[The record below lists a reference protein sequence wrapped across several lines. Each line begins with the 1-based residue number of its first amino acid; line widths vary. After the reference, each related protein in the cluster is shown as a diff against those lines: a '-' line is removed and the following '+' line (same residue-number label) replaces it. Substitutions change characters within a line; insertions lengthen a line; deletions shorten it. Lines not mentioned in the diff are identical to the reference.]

1 LHTVDYVIFIL
12 YFFGMMAF
20 GLYFFRKNKQS
31 DEYYVGG
38 RSINFWHIGLSAVA
52 TDVGGGFSIGLGGLG
67 FVMGLSGSYLLFT
80 GLIGAW
86 MSAVLLIPRVK
97 NLSTLEN
104 FRTFP
109 QFFGYHYNAKVAL
122 VAGIISA
129 IGYLGFTSSQLLG
142 GTKLAT
148 AAFPE
153 ANAQTLLLMMGGI
166 AVAYTVLGGLK
177 AVIYTDTIQWLLLLV
192 GLIFIGLPLAYSAVG
207 GWAVI
212 REVLPPEHFSMTNV
226 SATQLINWAITII
239 PIWFIGMTL
248 YQRIYAARDEAS
260 AKKAWYLAGLLEWP
274 VMAFMGTALG
284 MLSRVAY
291 EQNMFA
297 VKGFAVGSGMDEEM
311 GLPLLLVDILP
322 AGLLGIM
329 LAAYFSA
336 ILSTADSCLMAA
348 SGNVT
353 TDLLGKFIPKRLSAE
368 LRAGQLV
375 TLLLGIAAVVL
386 AWKLENVLNL
396 MLQSYAVMV
405 GGLLVPTIAIISGK
419 KGHPKAALA
428 AILGGGGATIL
439 LQQLDFRPG
448 GFDPLLFGLLFSTA
462 MFLLINTLAK
472 RPEKV

>member
-1 LHTVDYVIFIL
+1 MHIVDYVIFIV

-31 DEYYVGG
+31 DDYYVGG

-67 FVMGLSGSYLLFT
+67 FVMGLSGSYLLLT

-86 MSAVLLIPRVK
+86 MSAVLLIPKVK

-109 QFFGYHYNAKVAL
+109 QFFGHYYNAKVAL

-153 ANAQTLLLMMGGI
+153 ANTHTLLLLMGGI

-177 AVIYTDTIQWLLLLV
+177 AVIYTDTVQWLLLLV
-192 GLIFIGLPLAYSAVG
+192 GLIFIGLPLAYHSVG
-207 GWAVI
+207 GWNAI
-212 REVLPPEHFSMTNV
+212 LEVLPPEHFSMTNV
-226 SATQLINWAITII
+226 SGVQLLNWAVTII

-291 EQNMFA
+291 EQNAFA
-297 VKGFAVGSGMDEEM
+297 AMGFSAGTAMDEEM

-322 AGLLGIM
+322 AGLLGVM

-353 TDLLGKFIPKRLSAE
+353 TDLLGKFIPKNLRLE
-368 LRAGQLV
+368 LRVGQVV
-375 TLLLGIAAVVL
+375 TLLLGVAAVVL
-386 AWKLENVLNL
+386 AWRLENVLSL

-419 KGHPKAALA
+419 RGHSSAALA
-428 AILGGGGATIL
+428 AVLCGGGGTLL
-439 LQQLDFRPG
+439 LQQLEFSPYG
-448 GFDPLLFGLLFSTA
+448 VDPLLFGLGISALAF
-462 MFLLINTLAK
+462 FLAQRIAV
-472 RPEKV
+472 R

>member
-1 LHTVDYVIFIL
+1 
-12 YFFGMMAF
+12 MAF
-20 GLYFFRKNKQS
+20 GLYFFRKNKHS

-67 FVMGLSGSYLLFT
+67 FIMGLSGSYLLFT

-109 QFFGYHYNAKVAL
+109 QFFGHHYGVRVAL

-153 ANAQTLLLMMGGI
+153 TNPQTLLLFMGGI

-177 AVIYTDTIQWLLLLV
+177 AVIYTDTVQWLLLLV
-192 GLIFIGLPLAYSAVG
+192 GLIFIGLPLAYHAVG
-207 GWAVI
+207 GWASI
-212 REVLPPEHFSMTNV
+212 STVLPPEHFSMTNV
-226 SATQLINWAITII
+226 SFVQLLNWGVTII

-291 EQNMFA
+291 ELNMFA
-297 VKGFAVGSGMDEEM
+297 AKGYAVGSGMDEEM

-322 AGLLGIM
+322 AGLLGVM

-353 TDLLGKFIPKRLSAE
+353 TDLFGAFIPKHLRAE

-375 TLLLGIAAVVL
+375 TLLLGAVAVLL
-386 AWKLENVLNL
+386 AWKLENVLDI

-405 GGLLVPTIAIISGK
+405 GGLLVPTIAIIAGK
-419 KGHPKAALA
+419 KGQPNAALA
-428 AILGGGGATIL
+428 AIIGGGGSTL
-439 LQQLDFRPG
+439 LFQQIQFSPFGL
-448 GFDPLLFGLLFSTA
+448 DPLFFGLLISVTA
-462 MFLLINTLAK
+462 FAIVNKWYK
-472 RPEKV
+472 RVVYS

>member
-1 LHTVDYVIFIL
+1 MHIVDYVIFIV

-31 DEYYVGG
+31 DDYYVGG

-67 FVMGLSGSYLLFT
+67 FVMGLSGSYLLLT

-86 MSAVLLIPRVK
+86 MSAVLLIPKVK

-109 QFFGYHYNAKVAL
+109 QFFGHYYNAKVAL

-153 ANAQTLLLMMGGI
+153 ANTHTLLLLMGGI

-177 AVIYTDTIQWLLLLV
+177 AVIYTDTVQWLLLLV
-192 GLIFIGLPLAYSAVG
+192 GLIFIGLPLAYHSVG
-207 GWAVI
+207 GWNAI
-212 REVLPPEHFSMTNV
+212 LEVLPPEHFSMRNV
-226 SATQLINWAITII
+226 SGVQLLNWAVTII

-291 EQNMFA
+291 EQNAFA
-297 VKGFAVGSGMDEEM
+297 AMGFSAGTAMDEEM

-322 AGLLGIM
+322 AGLLGVM

-353 TDLLGKFIPKRLSAE
+353 TDLLGKFIPKNLRLE
-368 LRAGQLV
+368 LRVGQVV
-375 TLLLGIAAVVL
+375 TLLLGVAAVVL
-386 AWKLENVLNL
+386 AWRLENVLSL

-419 KGHPKAALA
+419 RGHSSAALA
-428 AILGGGGATIL
+428 AVLCGGGGTLL
-439 LQQLDFRPG
+439 LQQLEFSPYG
-448 GFDPLLFGLLFSTA
+448 VDPLLFGLGISALAF
-462 MFLLINTLAK
+462 FLAQRIAV
-472 RPEKV
+472 R

>member
-1 LHTVDYVIFIL
+1 LHLIDYLVFIV
-12 YFFGMMAF
+12 YFLGMMSF
-20 GLYFFRKNKQS
+20 GVYFYRKNKGS

-80 GLIGAW
+80 GLVGAW
-86 MSAVLLIPRVK
+86 MSAVLLIPKVK
-97 NLSTLEN
+97 NLSTLQN

-109 QFFGYHYNAKVAL
+109 QFFGHHYNAKVAL

-129 IGYLGFTSSQLLG
+129 IGYIGFTSSQLLS

-153 ANAQTLLLMMGGI
+153 ISQNMLLLIMGGI
-166 AVAYTVLGGLK
+166 AVGYTVLGGLK
-177 AVIYTDTIQWLLLLV
+177 AVIYTDTVQWILLLA
-192 GLIFIGLPLAYSAVG
+192 GLIFIGLPLSYISVG
-207 GWAVI
+207 GWEEI
-212 REVLPPEHFSMTNV
+212 RNILPPEHFSMTNV
-226 SATQLINWAITII
+226 SGIQLLNWAVTII

-248 YQRIYAARDEAS
+248 YQRIYAARDEKS
-260 AKKAWYLAGLLEWP
+260 AKKAWFLAGLLEWP

-291 EQNMFA
+291 EQNTFA
-297 VKGFAVGSGMDEEM
+297 PLGFAAGSGMDEEM
-311 GLPLLLVDILP
+311 GLPLLLADILP
-322 AGLLGIM
+322 IGLLGIM

-353 TDLLGKFIPKRLSAE
+353 TDLLGKFIPKNLRAE
-368 LRAGQLV
+368 LKMGQLV
-375 TLLLGIAAVVL
+375 TLLLGTAAVIL
-386 AWKLENVLNL
+386 AWKLENVLTI

-405 GGLLVPTIAIISGK
+405 GGLLVPTVAIISGR
-419 KGHPKAALA
+419 KGSPRSAFA
-428 AILGGGGATIL
+428 AIISGGGSTLL
-439 LQQLDFRPG
+439 LQQLKFHPYG
-448 GFDPLLFGLLFSTA
+448 LDPLLFGLGISGVVFWIVKQNMS
-462 MFLLINTLAK
+462 K
-472 RPEKV
+472 